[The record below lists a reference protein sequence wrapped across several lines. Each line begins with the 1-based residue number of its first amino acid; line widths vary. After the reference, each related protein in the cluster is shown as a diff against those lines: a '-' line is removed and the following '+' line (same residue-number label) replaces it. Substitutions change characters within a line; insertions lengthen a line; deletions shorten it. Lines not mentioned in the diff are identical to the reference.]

1 MARVVL
7 INLARQMTPPAE
19 RVTAIRPRKKSR
31 FPRVLRYTLAVIG
44 ILVALAWAGLAILVI
59 RAEPYLHD
67 RLIEEMNQR
76 FHGQTALGSLH
87 VTVFPELRVAGENL
101 VLRAGQDEA
110 AQPLVINVRHFDL
123 RANPAGLL
131 SRPLRVSTV
140 HVAGLSI
147 VVPPAG
153 KRPQMTSPENSESG
167 NSDSKNAFVIGKIV
181 SEDAHLEIQTDK
193 PGKAPLTFDIQKLVL
208 NSAGPG
214 EAMPF
219 TAQLT
224 NPKPIGYI
232 ATKGSLGP
240 WNTDDPRDTP
250 VSGSYSFMDADLAT
264 INGIGGILKSKGQFK
279 GPLSKIEVDGETQTP
294 NFVVATGGHPMPLNT
309 TFRATVD
316 GSTGDTYL
324 HPVQATLE
332 NSYLIANGSVV
343 RENDGHR
350 ILLTV
355 TATNARIEDFLK
367 IAVKTVPPALYGP
380 VSLRTKFILPPG
392 AQTVAERLK
401 LDGSFSLP
409 AAHFSNASAQE
420 KVDRFSVRAE
430 GKPQELKQE
439 DIPDRLSKMVG
450 DFKLGSGVISLSN
463 LMFEIPGAQVTLA
476 GDYQLEGREFSFEG
490 EARMQAKIS
499 QMTTGFKSLLLKA
512 IDPFFSKQGAGT
524 VVPIRISGTGTSPQ
538 IGLDFGRPKRL
549 K

>member
-1 MARVVL
+1 
-7 INLARQMTPPAE
+7 MTETP
-19 RVTAIRPRKKSR
+19 PRKKSR
-31 FPRVLRYTLAVIG
+31 VPRVLRYTLAAIA
-44 ILVALAWAGLAILVI
+44 IIVALAWAALAILIV

-76 FHGQTALGSLH
+76 FHGQSELGSLH

-101 VLRAGQDEA
+101 VLRTGQDLTA
-110 AQPLVINVRHFDL
+110 PPLVSVRHFDL
-123 RANPAGLL
+123 RANPTGLL
-131 SRPLRVSTV
+131 AKPIRVSTV
-140 HVAGLSI
+140 HVTGLSI
-147 VVPPAG
+147 ILPPRG
-153 KRPQMTSPENSESG
+153 KRPNLTNSEGTHSE
-167 NSDSKNAFVIGKIV
+167 SKDSFVIGKIV
-181 SEDAHLEIQTDK
+181 SDDAHLEIQTDK
-193 PGKAPLTFDIQKLVL
+193 PGKTPLTFDIQNLVL
-208 NSAGPG
+208 NSAGPDQ
-214 EAMPF
+214 AMPF

-224 NPKPIGYI
+224 NPKPIGYL
-232 ATKGSLGP
+232 AAKGSFGP
-240 WNTDDPRDTP
+240 WNTDEPRDTP

-264 INGIGGILKSKGQFK
+264 INGIGGILKSKGQFN

-294 NFVVATGGHPMPLNT
+294 NFVVSTGGHPMPLNT
-309 TFRATVD
+309 TFKSTVD

-332 NSYLIANGSVV
+332 HSYLVANGSVV
-343 RENDGHR
+343 REGDGHR
-350 ILLTV
+350 IILTV
-355 TATNARIEDFLK
+355 TATNARIEDLLK
-367 IAVKTVPPALYGP
+367 VAVKTLPPALDGP
-380 VSLRTKFILPPG
+380 VSLHTKFILPPG

-401 LDGSFSLP
+401 LDGSFNLP

-450 DFKLGSGVISLSN
+450 DFKLGGGVISLSN

-490 EARMQAKIS
+490 EARMQAKLS
-499 QMTTGFKSLLLKA
+499 QMTTGLKSLLLKA
-512 IDPFFSKQGAGT
+512 VDPFFSKQGMGT
-524 VVPIRISGTGTSPQ
+524 VVPIRISGTGTSPK
-538 IGLDFGRPKRL
+538 IGLDFGRPKRE

>member
-1 MARVVL
+1 
-7 INLARQMTPPAE
+7 MTLTE
-19 RVTAIRPRKKSR
+19 SRPRKKSR
-31 FPRVLRYTLAVIG
+31 FPRVLRYTLAAIA
-44 ILVALAWAGLAILVI
+44 IIIALAWAALAILII

-67 RLIEEMNQR
+67 RLIEDMNQR

-87 VTVFPELRVAGENL
+87 VTVFPELRAAGENL
-101 VLRAGQDEA
+101 VLRAGQDTA
-110 AQPLVINVRHFDL
+110 AHPLVITVRHFDL
-123 RANPAGLL
+123 RANPTGLL
-131 SRPLRVSTV
+131 ARPIRVSTV
-140 HVAGLSI
+140 HVRGLSI

-153 KRPQMTSPENSESG
+153 ERPKLTNSESSEAG
-167 NSDSKNAFVIGKIV
+167 HNESKNSFVIGKIV
-181 SEDAHLEIQTDK
+181 SDDAHLEIQTDK
-193 PGKAPLTFDIQKLVL
+193 PGKYPLTFDIQNLVL

-214 EAMPF
+214 QAMPF

-232 ATKGSLGP
+232 AAKGSFGP
-240 WNTDDPRDTP
+240 WNADEPRDTP
-250 VSGSYSFMDADLAT
+250 VSGLYSFMDADLAT
-264 INGIGGILKSKGQFK
+264 INGIGGILKSKGQFN

-309 TFRATVD
+309 TFKATVD

-332 NSYLIANGSVV
+332 HSFLIANGSVV
-343 RENDGHR
+343 RESDGHR
-350 ILLTV
+350 IILTV

-367 IAVKTVPPALYGP
+367 VAVKTVPPALDGP
-380 VSLRTKFILPPG
+380 VSLHTKFILPPD

-409 AAHFSNASAQE
+409 AAHFSNPSAQE
-420 KVDRFSVRAE
+420 RVDRFSVRAE

-450 DFKLGSGVISLSN
+450 DFKLGGGVISLSN
-463 LMFEIPGAQVTLA
+463 LMFEIPGATVTLA

-499 QMTTGFKSLLLKA
+499 QMTTGFKSILLKA
-512 IDPFFSKQGAGT
+512 VDPFFSKQGMGT
-524 VVPIRISGTGTSPQ
+524 VVPIRISGTGTSPK
-538 IGLDFGRPKRL
+538 IGLDFGRPKRE